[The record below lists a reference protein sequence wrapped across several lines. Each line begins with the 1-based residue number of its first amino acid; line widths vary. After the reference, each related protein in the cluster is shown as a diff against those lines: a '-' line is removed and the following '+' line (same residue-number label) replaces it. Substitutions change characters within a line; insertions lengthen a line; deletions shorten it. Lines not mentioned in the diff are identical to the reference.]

1 MMMAEGFKARLVH
14 ACVDAHVSMTHP
26 LVGTQFSTWISGQM
40 LLNPLE
46 LEEAAD
52 SHRLFKPLRCQ
63 LVERGIQG
71 LNENILVG
79 FAWHKPGHIGDQPPL
94 TLGVEPN
101 RQGDGVLRPMED
113 IGRRRDRR

>member
-26 LVGTQFSTWISGQM
+26 LVGTQYSIWISGQM

-46 LEEAAD
+46 LEEAD
-52 SHRLFKPLRCQ
+52 DCHRLFKPLRCH
-63 LVERGIQG
+63 LVREASKASTR
-71 LNENILVG
+71 NVLVG
-79 FAWHKPGHIGDQPPL
+79 FAWHKPGRIGDQPPV

-101 RQGDGVLRPMED
+101 RQGDGVLRPVED